1 MGCETAWWDV
11 ATEDDPNLTVTLIVP
26 FPASGGSGTHFRV
39 LSDLVSKELGQ
50 PVTIENKCGAAG
62 TLGPATMA
70 ATAKPDGYTISQVPV
85 TVHRI
90 PFIQKTAY
98 DPKTDFSYIVQL
110 TGYAFAVAV
119 KADAPWKS
127 WEDLI
132 AYAKANPGKLD
143 RKSTR
148 LNSSH

>member
-1 MGCETAWWDV
+1 MTKRFFSGIAFSAAALMAGWTAV
-11 ATEDDPNLTVTLIVP
+11 PAMAAEDYPNRPVTLIVP
-26 FPASGGSGTHFRV
+26 FPAGGGSDTHFRV

-50 PVTIENKCGAAG
+50 PVTIENKGGAAG

-85 TVHRI
+85 TIHRI

-110 TGYAFAVAV
+110 TG
-119 KADAPWKS
+119 
-127 WEDLI
+127 
-132 AYAKANPGKLD
+132 D
-143 RKSTR
+143 RKR
-148 LNSSH
+148 VV

>member
-1 MGCETAWWDV
+1 MRISDWSSDV
-11 ATEDDPNLTVTLIVP
+11 C
-26 FPASGGSGTHFRV
+26 S
-39 LSDLVSKELGQ
+39 SDL
-50 PVTIENKCGAAG
+50 
-62 TLGPATMA
+62 
-70 ATAKPDGYTISQVPV
+70 PV

-119 KADAPWKS
+119 KADAPWKR

-132 AYAKANPGKLD
+132 ASATANPGKLSYFASGRGGSIHIGLEQID
-143 RKSTR
+143 KTHG
-148 LNSSH
+148 NQ